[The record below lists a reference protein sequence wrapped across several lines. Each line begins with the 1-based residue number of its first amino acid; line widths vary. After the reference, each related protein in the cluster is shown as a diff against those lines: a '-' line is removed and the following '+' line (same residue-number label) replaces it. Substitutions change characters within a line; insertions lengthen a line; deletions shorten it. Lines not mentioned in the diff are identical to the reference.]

1 MAVSNLDFMPIKRTI
16 LPHIRNSW
24 NDTPLSIEGGEIV
37 TAKQVLDLSAGGVLI
52 VDARAAN
59 EFNEAHIANAINVPY
74 AEKSKKETSF
84 NPTADQFDLSK
95 LPTDKKAGVV
105 FYCNAGSCWKGY
117 KAAIV
122 AIQAGYKKV
131 YWLRGG
137 IPEWQEK
144 NFPTGSYRTA
154 KAVVAKK

>member
-1 MAVSNLDFMPIKRTI
+1 MERLHFMPIKRTI

-144 NFPTGSYRTA
+144 NFPTGSSRTA